1 MQVDLGLTAHANAR
15 VHYDSRKKHVA
26 KAVKTVAANEAA
38 FKAAE
43 KKATQQLQK
52 VRWGE
57 GFVCVGEK
65 QNAGRVL
72 EGSICLVFPLT

>member
-15 VHYDSRKKHVA
+15 VHYDSRKKHMI

-43 KKATQQLQK
+43 KKAAQQLLK
-52 VRWGE
+52 VG
-57 GFVCVGEK
+57 GLTGNHLLTIF
-65 QNAGRVL
+65 
-72 EGSICLVFPLT
+72 GSRSASAII